1 MNLVYLFDLTFS
13 YRNFFDLWLSID
25 ITYLLIEY
33 CPTLIGL
40 EILIKFINC
49 GFLLIPEISQ
59 YYPLYKQHNVIVY
72 KIMNYT
78 SSNKEGKIIKK
89 LNLQVTFCVMRTSF
103 DYESMNEFFRQ
114 ISS

>member
-40 EILIKFINC
+40 EILIKLINC

-78 SSNKEGKIIKK
+78 SSNKEGKIIKN
-89 LNLQVTFCVMRTSF
+89 LNLQVTFCVMRTTF

>member
-1 MNLVYLFDLTFS
+1 MYTYLILTFS
-13 YRNFFDLWLSID
+13 YRNYFDLWLSID
-25 ITYLLIEY
+25 ITYLLIKY

-40 EILIKFINC
+40 EILNKLINC

-78 SSNKEGKIIKK
+78 LSNKEGKIIKN
-89 LNLQVTFCVMRTSF
+89 LNLQVTFCDMRTAF